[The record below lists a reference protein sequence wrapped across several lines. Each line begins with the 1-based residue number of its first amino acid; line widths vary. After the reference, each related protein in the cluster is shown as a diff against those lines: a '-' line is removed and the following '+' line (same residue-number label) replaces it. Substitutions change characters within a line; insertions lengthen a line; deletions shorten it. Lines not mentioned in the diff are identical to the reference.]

1 MVMGR
6 HSGKVRG
13 LGIISVILIVVVSY
27 TVFFYLQNTREN
39 NIKNRLF
46 DQQKQTQF
54 KSTKALSEHI
64 SSDLDSVMTSL
75 QGLANSAYLQNGL
88 LSDRK
93 TIRYLEDSYA
103 QINTITDKLFVL
115 DKTNTAKINLVTK
128 GQQNFIGTDMSFI
141 EWVRETQTEH
151 KPAFSNGFVGLDGK
165 YRIALAYPIINIE
178 TGEHFGLIGAVI
190 PTEDSLPIMGIFM
203 TSTPSFWW
211 SLIQMQHY
219 WRSVRAR
226 LWLERTF
233 LEITHKILSITIR
246 F

>member
-27 TVFFYLQNTREN
+27 TVFSYFQNTTEN

-88 LSDRK
+88 FSDIK
-93 TIRYLEDSYA
+93 TKRYLEDTYT
-103 QINTITDKLFVL
+103 QINPITDNLFIL
-115 DKTNTAKINLVTK
+115 DKN
-128 GQQNFIGTDMSFI
+128 
-141 EWVRETQTEH
+141 
-151 KPAFSNGFVGLDGK
+151 
-165 YRIALAYPIINIE
+165 
-178 TGEHFGLIGAVI
+178 
-190 PTEDSLPIMGIFM
+190 
-203 TSTPSFWW
+203 
-211 SLIQMQHY
+211 
-219 WRSVRAR
+219 
-226 LWLERTF
+226 
-233 LEITHKILSITIR
+233 
-246 F
+246 